1 MITPVTH
8 LLALTHVR
16 RDRMLPIKGRILV
29 NIGAHV
35 NANDVVAEAD
45 QPGEHVILDVR
56 RMLNI
61 HRSEAAQQL
70 IRYKPGEKVEKGD
83 ILAQVGGIIPRVV
96 RAPTDGKVK
105 GIYRG
110 QVVLETPGTKLELV
124 AGIAGKVTEILPDRG
139 LVIESDGALLQG
151 VWANGKTGAGIL
163 LISANAVEDELTR
176 ATLDVSMRSAVV
188 LAGHVTRADTL
199 AAAAELPVRG
209 LILASMTADL
219 IEAAEKVD
227 YPIVLMEGFGRLPLN
242 SAAFNLLSTNQKR
255 DIVVNGIWDAERNE
269 KPDLFIPLP
278 AQGVPAP
285 DYAEFSTG
293 KIVRVTVPPYAGQA
307 GSLLRVRPGLTLFP
321 NGLRANAA
329 DIQLETNQI
338 VIVPL
343 ANLNV
348 LE

>member
-61 HRSEAAQQL
+61 HRIEEAQQL

-110 QVVLETPGTKLELV
+110 QVVLETPGTKLELL

-163 LISANAVEDELTR
+163 LISANAMDDELTR

-227 YPIVLMEGFGRLPLN
+227 YPDCFDGRVWTAAAQFRGF
-242 SAAFNLLSTNQKR
+242 
-255 DIVVNGIWDAERNE
+255 
-269 KPDLFIPLP
+269 
-278 AQGVPAP
+278 
-285 DYAEFSTG
+285 
-293 KIVRVTVPPYAGQA
+293 
-307 GSLLRVRPGLTLFP
+307 
-321 NGLRANAA
+321 
-329 DIQLETNQI
+329 
-338 VIVPL
+338 
-343 ANLNV
+343 
-348 LE
+348 